1 LRRRWPVLIRFIL
14 AVVVFFVLAIL
25 TSSWWLPAFGWAL
38 VRDDG
43 PAKADIA
50 VVLGGDPWG
59 NRISKAGDM
68 VRQGY
73 VPVVLVSGPP
83 GYYDEHECEPEIAW
97 AVRHGYPEASFIPFP
112 DEARSTQDEARIL
125 LPELQRRKVH
135 RALIVTSDFH
145 SGRAAR
151 IILKTERKMGI
162 AIDIRMVAA
171 PDREF
176 HPATWWHDRQSKK
189 VAFTEWTKTL
199 AEAIGL

>member
-1 LRRRWPVLIRFIL
+1 MRRRRPVLIQFII
-14 AVVVFFVLAIL
+14 VVVVLFVLAIL
-25 TSSWWLPAFGWAL
+25 ARSWWLPLVGWAL

-59 NRISKAGDM
+59 VRISKAGDL

-73 VPVVLVSGPP
+73 APIVLVSGPP
-83 GYYDEHECEPEIAW
+83 GYYDQHECEPEIAW
-97 AVRHGYPEASFIPFP
+97 AVRHGYPAAWFIPFP

-125 LPELQRRKVH
+125 LPELQRRNVH
-135 RALIVTSDFH
+135 RALFVTTDYH
-145 SGRAAR
+145 SRRAAR
-151 IILKTERKMGI
+151 VIRAAERAMGVG
-162 AIDIRMVAA
+162 IDIRMITA

-176 HPATWWHDRQSKK
+176 HPATWWRNRQGQKI
-189 VAFTEWTKTL
+189 AFTEWTKTL

>member
-1 LRRRWPVLIRFIL
+1 LRRRGSLFLKLIGL
-14 AVVVFFVLAIL
+14 AVVVFVLAIL
-25 TSSWWLPAFGWAL
+25 TRALWLPLFGWAL

-59 NRISKAGDM
+59 VRISKAGDL

-83 GYYDEHECEPEIAW
+83 GFYDEHECEPEIAW
-97 AVRHGYPEASFIPFP
+97 AVRHGYPQAWFIPFP
-112 DEARSTQDEARIL
+112 DEARSTRDEARVL
-125 LPELQRRKVH
+125 LPELQRRHV
-135 RALIVTSDFH
+135 RQALIVTTDYH
-145 SGRAAR
+145 SRRAAR
-151 IILKTERKMGI
+151 VFRAVERAMGVGI
-162 AIDIRMVAA
+162 EFRMITA

-176 HPATWWHDRQSKK
+176 HPATWWRDRQGQKI
-189 VAFTEWTKTL
+189 AFTEWTKTL

>member
-1 LRRRWPVLIRFIL
+1 LRRRRPLLIPFIIT
-14 AVVVFFVLAIL
+14 AVVFLIVAVL

-59 NRISKAGDM
+59 VRISKAGDL

-73 VPVVLVSGPP
+73 APAVLVSGPP
-83 GYYDEHECEPEIAW
+83 GFYDQHECEPEIAW
-97 AVRHGYPEASFIPFP
+97 AVRHGYPEAWFIPFP

-125 LPELQRRKVH
+125 LPELQRRNVH
-135 RALIVTSDFH
+135 RALFVTTDYH
-145 SGRAAR
+145 SRRAAR
-151 IILKTERKMGI
+151 IIRATEREMGV
-162 AIDIRMVAA
+162 AIDIRMIAA

-176 HPATWWHDRQSKK
+176 HPATWWRNRQGQKT
-189 VAFTEWTKTL
+189 VFMEFTKAL
-199 AEAIGL
+199 AGAIGL

>member
-1 LRRRWPVLIRFIL
+1 LRRRWPVLIRLVIV
-14 AVVVFFVLAIL
+14 VVVFFALAIL

-59 NRISKAGDM
+59 GRISKAGDM

-73 VPVVLVSGPP
+73 VPAVLVSGPP
-83 GYYDEHECEPEIAW
+83 GYYDQHECEPEIAW
-97 AVRHGYPEASFIPFP
+97 AVRHGYPEAWFIPFP

-125 LPELQRRKVH
+125 LPELQHRNVH

-145 SGRAAR
+145 SRRAAR
-151 IILKTERKMGI
+151 IFLKTERTMGI
-162 AIDIRMVAA
+162 AIDIRMITA

-176 HPATWWHDRQSKK
+176 HPATWWRDRQGKK

>member
-1 LRRRWPVLIRFIL
+1 M
-14 AVVVFFVLAIL
+14 VVVCVLAIL
-25 TSSWWLPAFGWAL
+25 TSRWWLPALGWAL

-59 NRISKAGDM
+59 VRISKAGDL

-73 VPVVLVSGPP
+73 TPAVLVSGPP

-97 AVRHGYPEASFIPFP
+97 AVRHGYRQEWFIPFP

-125 LPELQRRKVH
+125 LPELQRRNVH
-135 RALIVTSDFH
+135 RVLIVTTDYH
-145 SGRAAR
+145 SRRAAR
-151 IILKTERKMGI
+151 IFRATEREIGV
-162 AIDIRMVAA
+162 AIDIRMITA

-176 HPATWWHDRQSKK
+176 HPATWWHSRQGQKTMFMEISK
-189 VAFTEWTKTL
+189 AL
-199 AEAIGL
+199 AGAVGL